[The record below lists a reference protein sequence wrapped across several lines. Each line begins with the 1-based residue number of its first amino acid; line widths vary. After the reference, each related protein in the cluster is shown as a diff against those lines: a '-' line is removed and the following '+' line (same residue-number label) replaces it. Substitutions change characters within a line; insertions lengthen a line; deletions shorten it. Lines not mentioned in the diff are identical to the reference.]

1 MFSLMSAKTI
11 LSAHALQNAR
21 PPVPSKRRLRVLLWF
36 SAFTGVAV
44 LCFLGWGSNLLIASD
59 PLPDHVDG
67 AVVLQGSMA
76 AEKARLSGAIELL
89 VRGTAAGVL
98 LSVPRESYWGQPIA
112 PVARSYIER
121 NYGGDVAAKVKFCQ
135 TGPEVDST
143 AQEAEAIGICLQE
156 PQWHTVVVVTSNY
169 HSRRAR
175 MIWRKTIG
183 KQYPG
188 IRIWIDGVADPDFQ
202 QPWWRSRRSAKIWL
216 MESSKLVV
224 RLFGGE

>member
-1 MFSLMSAKTI
+1 MVSLMSANTI
-11 LSAHALQNAR
+11 SSTHALQNAR
-21 PPVPSKRRLRVLLWF
+21 PPVPSKGWARVLLWF

-67 AVVLQGSMA
+67 VVVLQGSMA

-89 VRGTAAGVL
+89 LRGTAAGVL

-112 PVARSYIER
+112 PPARSYIER
-121 NYGGDVAAKVKFCQ
+121 NYGGGVSARVKFCQ

-143 AQEAEAIGICLQE
+143 AQEAEAIGRCLHE
-156 PQWHTVVVVTSNY
+156 AQWHTVAVVTSNY
-169 HSRRAR
+169 HTRRAR
-175 MIWRKTIG
+175 MIWRKAMAR
-183 KQYPG
+183 QYPG
-188 IRIWIDGVADPDFQ
+188 VRIWIDGVADPDFQ

-224 RLFGGE
+224 TLFGG